1 MKIPVPFLL
10 LAVLLAGCTTVVKYD
25 ARTAA
30 GVARP
35 ADYPICVYTEEKEC
49 PRAAEVIG
57 TARVGGTPL
66 TMTGGSLEAVM
77 RKMMRHARQ
86 QGADAIQV
94 TSVESPGFAN
104 SHYRVEANF
113 LRFTDV
119 WETVPLS
126 EAGLLEYLKSHQPA
140 LDPIEGIWSGDD
152 QAKSRIGIMRNISRP
167 GRDFVGFILGT
178 KNLSWQNGYKK
189 LDIKQGERRAVYRF
203 DYYLDDFQAKAD
215 AMTLGGPAAR
225 RFRVHLSDDAE
236 VISFTRE

>member
-1 MKIPVPFLL
+1 VSPGGGSHRHGARGRHAFNHDRRVARSGDAKND
-10 LAVLLAGCTTVVKYD
+10 A
-25 ARTAA
+25 ART
-30 GVARP
+30 
-35 ADYPICVYTEEKEC
+35 T
-49 PRAAEVIG
+49 
-57 TARVGGTPL
+57 
-66 TMTGGSLEAVM
+66 TGRGC
-77 RKMMRHARQ
+77 H
-86 QGADAIQV
+86 
-94 TSVESPGFAN
+94 TN

-225 RFRVHLSDDAE
+225 RFRVHLSHDAE